1 MGSGSDPGGAHHH
14 HQQRPWYS
22 LFRHMPLEVSVA
34 WRQGEGVIYTTKDEE
49 RERLEAGA
57 GGRQRDVGRVPLTV
71 MLVSS
76 KVLTGDNAE

>member
-1 MGSGSDPGGAHHH
+1 M
-14 HQQRPWYS
+14 
-22 LFRHMPLEVSVA
+22 
-34 WRQGEGVIYTTKDEE
+34 IYTTKDEE

>member
-49 RERLEAGA
+49 RERLEAGGRGQAEGRREGTTDSDA
-57 GGRQRDVGRVPLTV
+57 GLQQG
-71 MLVSS
+71 SYW
-76 KVLTGDNAE
+76 